1 MAQHEKHELNVSD
14 DSQAVNVPVFN
25 CIVYISSDADSVKAR
40 VANLPDLEVTASS
53 EREAL
58 AQLVPAF
65 KQRVSDL
72 MQSETPIPWIDPP
85 IPAEPGELQRFI
97 PVHL

>member
-1 MAQHEKHELNVSD
+1 MAQHEKHELKFSD
-14 DSQAVNVPVFN
+14 DSQPVSVPVFN
-25 CIVYISSDADSVKAR
+25 CIVYISSDADGVKAR
-40 VANLPDLEVTASS
+40 VANLPDLEVTAAS

-58 AQLVPAF
+58 AQIIPDF
-65 KQRVSDL
+65 KQRITDL

-97 PVHL
+97 PVHH